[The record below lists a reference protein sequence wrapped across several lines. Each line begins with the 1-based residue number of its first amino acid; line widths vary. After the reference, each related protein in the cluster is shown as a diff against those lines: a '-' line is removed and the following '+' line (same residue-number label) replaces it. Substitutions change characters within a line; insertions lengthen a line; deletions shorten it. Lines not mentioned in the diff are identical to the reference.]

1 MKILCVR
8 VSSVSS
14 QITVSLSIRLS
25 LNSFPHKRNIFHG
38 SFHPVTDAILAQDSG
53 KVIQK
58 NRICKVVWEYTFCY
72 IIKGVKYHA
81 EQIILFGSRA
91 KGTALERSDI
101 DIAVSGVDDFDSLLD
116 AVDAIQTLY
125 TIDLLNMD
133 TCGNELILED
143 IKKYGRKI

>member
-1 MKILCVR
+1 MTVDMVLQNIKELC
-8 VSSVSS
+8 
-14 QITVSLSIRLS
+14 
-25 LNSFPHKRNIFHG
+25 
-38 SFHPVTDAILAQDSG
+38 
-53 KVIQK
+53 
-58 NRICKVVWEYTFCY
+58 E
-72 IIKGVKYHA
+72 KYHA

-101 DIAVSGVDDFDSLLD
+101 DIAVSGVEDFDSLQD
-116 AVDAIQTLY
+116 AVDGIQTLY

>member
-1 MKILCVR
+1 MR
-8 VSSVSS
+8 
-14 QITVSLSIRLS
+14 
-25 LNSFPHKRNIFHG
+25 
-38 SFHPVTDAILAQDSG
+38 
-53 KVIQK
+53 
-58 NRICKVVWEYTFCY
+58 Y
-72 IIKGVKYHA
+72 A

-101 DIAVSGVDDFDSLLD
+101 DIAVSGVEDFDSLQD
-116 AVDAIQTLY
+116 AVDGIQTLY